1 MQRRKKIILP
11 KSDNQFK
18 EGLRLM
24 IMNLIIFLTV
34 GIISVG
40 LFWIVHRIRLLG
52 FPLPLPVWLV
62 ILGTGIPSCIF
73 WFQFGKI
80 YGTFVKETLS
90 RTDTWYNWQ
99 CSGFIILYV
108 TVSNY
113 SWLNT
118 LPLDPEIIRITYIIF
133 LMLLVLM
140 PIMVIRSLDKKPNN
154 IKNAD
159 DNQN

>member
-18 EGLRLM
+18 EGLILM
-24 IMNLIIFLTV
+24 IMNLIIFIAV

-80 YGTFVKETLS
+80 YGTFVKERPFVKGLTLGIIG
-90 RTDTWYNWQ
+90 NVP
-99 CSGFIILYV
+99 GFIILYV

-140 PIMVIRSLDKKPNN
+140 PIMVLLGSLDKKP
-154 IKNAD
+154 K
-159 DNQN
+159 